1 MKCVG
6 KKSLK
11 CECCCNWKY
20 NAPFYKWYSIIT
32 EDFLGTICH
41 KCAIRELFGT
51 NYRRNKR
58 YDKWL
63 EEVKKEWKK

>member
-11 CECCCNWKY
+11 CECCLDWKY
-20 NAPFYKWYSIIT
+20 NAPFYEWTSIVDDRFI
-32 EDFLGTICH
+32 GTICH

-58 YDKWL
+58 YERWL